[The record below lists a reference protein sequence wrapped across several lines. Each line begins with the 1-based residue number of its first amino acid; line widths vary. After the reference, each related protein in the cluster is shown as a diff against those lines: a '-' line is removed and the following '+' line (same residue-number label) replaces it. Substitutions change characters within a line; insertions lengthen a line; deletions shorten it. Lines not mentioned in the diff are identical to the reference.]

1 MTQEIKD
8 VWDAL
13 AMPFEPDQ
21 IKQRPGRGGMTFDY
35 VDARDVMNR
44 LDLALGPEH
53 WQFEAHTIDNN
64 VVHGRLLVRVADGWV
79 VREDFGYPNSDD
91 DEEPVKSAASD
102 ALKRCAVHIGVG
114 RHLYEKK
121 PRAASSPS
129 GSRAAAPRPAAA
141 PAPQL
146 IRTDAEGTPTDVCPV
161 HLVAWAHK
169 TGVAKTSGKP
179 YDFWACSEKDA
190 DGKFCKQRPP
200 DGWKPATADAVLD
213 DVPF

>member
-1 MTQEIKD
+1 MAQEIKD

-21 IKQRPGRGGMTFDY
+21 IKQRPGRGGTTFDY

-44 LDLALGPEH
+44 LDLVLGPER

-64 VVHGRLLVRVADGWV
+64 VVHGRLLIQTADGAWL

-102 ALKRCAVHIGVG
+102 ALKRCAVHVGVG

-121 PRAASSPS
+121 PRTV
-129 GSRAAAPRPAAA
+129 APKPAAA
-141 PAPQL
+141 PQPV
-146 IRTDAEGTPTDVCPV
+146 RTDAEGTPTDVCPV
-161 HLVAWAHK
+161 HLTPWEHK
-169 TGVAKTSGKP
+169 SGVAKATGRA
-179 YDFWACSEKDA
+179 YDFWACSGKDA

-200 DGWKPATADAVLD
+200 EGWTPGVALD